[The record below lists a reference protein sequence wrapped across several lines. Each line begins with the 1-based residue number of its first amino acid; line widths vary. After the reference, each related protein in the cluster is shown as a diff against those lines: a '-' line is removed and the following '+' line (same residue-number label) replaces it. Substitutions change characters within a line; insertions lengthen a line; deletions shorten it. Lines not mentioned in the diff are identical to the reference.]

1 VCTEQVDGE
10 VSVDP
15 SAIVKIIVKVHAG
28 VVDQDVERFDAPDSS
43 NAQIVTGDRV
53 DRSGIAE
60 ELTEAVKHGLVF
72 PMGVAHFKSV
82 DLLQV
87 FCDGDMERL
96 FLGCFASRFKAR
108 NAELEALQFMAL
120 APLLPTGCVW
130 STCYLEVG
138 CL

>member
-1 VCTEQVDGE
+1 MRRSRQL
-10 VSVDP
+10 
-15 SAIVKIIVKVHAG
+15 
-28 VVDQDVERFDAPDSS
+28 ERS
-43 NAQIVTGDRV
+43 DRHRRSL

-72 PMGVAHFKSV
+72 PMGVALFKSV

-108 NAELEALQFMAL
+108 RA
-120 APLLPTGCVW
+120 
-130 STCYLEVG
+130 
-138 CL
+138 